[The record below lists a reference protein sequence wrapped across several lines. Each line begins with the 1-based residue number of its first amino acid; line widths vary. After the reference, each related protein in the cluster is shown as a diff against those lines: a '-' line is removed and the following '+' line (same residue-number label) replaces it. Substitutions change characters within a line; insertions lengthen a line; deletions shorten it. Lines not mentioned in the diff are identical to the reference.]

1 MNSLINSTFGV
12 ITCCAA
18 SFFIAIFIESIM
30 LPRILL
36 ISRRK
41 RLYDMPDKRKSHKS
55 PIPRL
60 AGITFFPVIM
70 LSFLSVSGLQAIY
83 TTEYFI
89 NYSAQSII
97 RLSFMICG
105 ALPLVLLGIK
115 DDLIGV
121 RYSHKFII
129 QILSALLLISSGTY
143 IDNLYGLLGIYELSP
158 YIGIPFTT
166 LLTVYIINSLNLIDG
181 VDGLAATLSIVASV
195 ILGSSL
201 LIAGNRTTSILAF
214 AITGTLIPFL
224 YYNTIAKRK
233 LFMGDTG
240 SLTLGYMLSF
250 LAIYYSMQ
258 TSANNTAPSIPPIII
273 AWSVLFVPLF
283 DTARVMCVRASQGK
297 PIFNPDRN
305 HIHHKLLDLGY
316 SHRKITLI
324 LTVATLC
331 LTALNISLY
340 KRLNINILLTI
351 DLMTGV
357 LFNVYLNQRRK
368 RIAGNSELN
377 KISEQ
382 SPSIP
387 LGDFSVTTNYRFD
400 SIPKRQVVVNTINP
414 HSWVTSHRDTEFK
427 KALLQSDALIPDGT
441 GIVFAIRWL
450 FGIRIRKMAGA
461 DLHRHVLQ
469 QLDKVAGSVFY
480 LGASQR
486 TLTHITERIHA
497 EHPHIRVN
505 TYSPPYRDRF
515 SEEETAAMIAA
526 VNAFKPDVL
535 FVGMTAPKQ
544 EKWIAANR
552 HLLQA
557 RLISGIGAVFG
568 FYGGTTPR
576 PPQWMIAMGLEWLGR
591 LIKEPRRM
599 WKRNFVSTPK
609 YLSDI
614 VRLKLKKKNNK
625 KTTPDYEIN

>member
-18 SFFIAIFIESIM
+18 SFFIALFVEIIM

-41 RLYDMPDKRKSHKS
+41 RLYDMPDKRKSHSK

-60 AGITFFPVIM
+60 AGITFFPVIL
-70 LSFLSVSGLQAIY
+70 LSFLPVSGLQAMY
-83 TTEYFI
+83 TTEFFVS
-89 NYSAQSII
+89 YSAQSII

-121 RYSHKFII
+121 RYSHKFVI

-143 IDNLYGLLGIYELSP
+143 INNLYGLLGIYELP
-158 YIGIPFTT
+158 AYIGIPFTA

-181 VDGLAATLSIVASV
+181 VDGLAATLSITASA
-195 ILGSSL
+195 ILGGSL
-201 LIAGNRTTSILAF
+201 LLAGNRTTSILAF
-214 AITGTLIPFL
+214 AIAGCLVPFL
-224 YYNTIAKRK
+224 YYNTVAKRK

-258 TSANNTAPSIPPIII
+258 NPAAGNSATDIPPIII

-297 PIFNPDRN
+297 PIFQPDRN
-305 HIHHKLLDLGY
+305 HIHHKLLDLGC
-316 SHRKITLI
+316 SHVRITLI
-324 LTVATLC
+324 LMTVTLC
-331 LTALNISLY
+331 ITALNILLYSLFDI
-340 KRLNINILLTI
+340 NINLLLAI
-351 DLMTGV
+351 DLVAGV
-357 LFNVYLNQRRK
+357 LFNTVLNGRK
-368 RIAGNSELN
+368 KRMTTLPFESD
-377 KISEQ
+377 KVSEQ

-400 SIPKRQVVVNTINP
+400 SIPERQVVVNTINP

-427 KALLQSDALIPDGT
+427 QALLQSDALIPDGT
-441 GIVFAIRWL
+441 GIVLAIRWL
-450 FGIRIRKMAGA
+450 FGIHIRKIAGA
-461 DLHRHVLQ
+461 DLHRSVLQ
-469 QLDKVAGSVFY
+469 QLDKVSGSVFY

-486 TLTHITERIHA
+486 TLALITERIHT
-497 EHPHIRVN
+497 EHPQIRVG

-515 SEEETAAMIAA
+515 SQEETTAMITA

-552 HLLQA
+552 KQLQA

-576 PPQWMIAMGLEWLGR
+576 PPKWMISMGLEWLGR

-599 WKRNFVSTPK
+599 WKRNFISTPK
-609 YLSDI
+609 FLSDI
-614 VRLKLKKKNNK
+614 IRLKIRSF
-625 KTTPDYEIN
+625 T